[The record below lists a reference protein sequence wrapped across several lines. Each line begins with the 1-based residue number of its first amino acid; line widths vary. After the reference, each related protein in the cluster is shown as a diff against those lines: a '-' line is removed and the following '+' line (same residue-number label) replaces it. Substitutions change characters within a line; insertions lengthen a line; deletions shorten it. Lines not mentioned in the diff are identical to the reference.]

1 MYIVYLIILL
11 LIIMMLILNHYYS
24 QFVNKIIKA
33 ITLIYVTIT
42 FLTIFL
48 PDGFIKSVDDP
59 LELLGYNKWH
69 AILRVLLAVNP
80 IIAIIAVFFDNKT
93 FQKILVFYSLP
104 ITFLSTFFY
113 SDFIHYYLDPSGKG
127 LLKIDGISDTFKD
140 LLLNEIFRGTILSI
154 QWILMISIC
163 LKVLLI
169 DKPYLDKSSKKSII
183 RGLGILFCLLLQMMP
198 IYVPQIIFEGYGP
211 FLFDK
216 FTPLHFI
223 WIFYIVGKIIILW
236 LLFRKQSDENK
247 YILCLVLAISVLFQ
261 YNSMFSLTINIKRLP
276 LQLCNLASYLMLI
289 ALIFK
294 NKAIFNFNFLV
305 NVVGA
310 AIALL
315 VPDVKGYNIFE
326 IWNLHFI
333 YEHTNV
339 IVVPVLS
346 LLFGVFGKINL
357 KSYRDAVIGFTS
369 YFIIISVIGTIFNHL
384 AIVLNKSSF
393 KANYMF
399 MFNPDIATSTLP
411 FLKLFVNYSVRVG
424 EATLYPFL
432 MMFAYIGYLLIV
444 TLVFI
449 PFYLKSKKTK
459 LKSTIY

>member
-1 MYIVYLIILL
+1 MYIIYLIILA
-11 LIIMMLILNHYYS
+11 LIIMMLIFNKHHCKLN
-24 QFVNKIIKA
+24 NKLVKVF
-33 ITLIYVTIT
+33 TLLYVTIT
-42 FLTIFL
+42 FFTIFL

-59 LELLGYNKWH
+59 LELVEYNKWH

-80 IIAIIAVFFDNKT
+80 IIAIVAVFFDNKT
-93 FQKILVFYSLP
+93 FQKILVYYSLP

-113 SDFIHYYLDPSGKG
+113 SDFIYYYLDSSGKG
-127 LLKIDGISDTFKD
+127 LLKIDGISQNFKD
-140 LLLNEIFRGTILSI
+140 LLLNETFRGVILSV

-169 DKPYLDKSSKKSII
+169 DKPYQGKPSIKNLI
-183 RGLGILFCLLLQMMP
+183 NGGCILVCLLLQMMP

-223 WIFYIVGKIIILW
+223 WIFYIIVKIIILW
-236 LLFRKQSDENK
+236 FLFRNQSDENK

-261 YNSMFSLTINIKRLP
+261 YNQMFSLTINIKRLP

-294 NKAIFNFNFLV
+294 NKVIFNFNFLV

-310 AIALL
+310 VMAIL

-339 IVVPVLS
+339 VVVPILS
-346 LLFGVFGKINL
+346 LILGVFDKINL
-357 KSYRDAVIGFTS
+357 KSYRDAVAGFSIYFGIVTIIGS
-369 YFIIISVIGTIFNHL
+369 IFNHL
-384 AIVLNKSSF
+384 AVVLDKSSF

-399 MFNPDIATSTLP
+399 MFNPDVATSTLP
-411 FLKLFVNYSVRVG
+411 FLQLFVKYSVRVG

-444 TLVFI
+444 TIVFI
-449 PFYLKSKKTK
+449 PFYLKSKMAR
-459 LKSTIY
+459 LKVN

>member
-1 MYIVYLIILL
+1 MYIIYLIILA
-11 LIIMMLILNHYYS
+11 LIIMMLIFNKHHCKLN
-24 QFVNKIIKA
+24 NKLVKVF
-33 ITLIYVTIT
+33 TLLYVTIT
-42 FLTIFL
+42 FFTIFL

-59 LELLGYNKWH
+59 LELVEYNKWH

-80 IIAIIAVFFDNKT
+80 IIAIVAVFFDNKT
-93 FQKILVFYSLP
+93 FQKILVYYSLP

-113 SDFIHYYLDPSGKG
+113 SDFIYYYLDSSGKG
-127 LLKIDGISDTFKD
+127 LLKIDGISQNFKD
-140 LLLNEIFRGTILSI
+140 LLLNETFRGVILSV

-169 DKPYLDKSSKKSII
+169 DKPYQGKPSIKNLI
-183 RGLGILFCLLLQMMP
+183 NGGCILVCLLLQMMP

-223 WIFYIVGKIIILW
+223 WIFYIIVKIIILW
-236 LLFRKQSDENK
+236 FLFRNQSDENK

-261 YNSMFSLTINIKRLP
+261 YNQMFSLTINIKRLP

-294 NKAIFNFNFLV
+294 NKVIFNFNFLV

-310 AIALL
+310 VMAIL

-339 IVVPVLS
+339 VVVPILS
-346 LLFGVFGKINL
+346 LILGVFDKINL
-357 KSYRDAVIGFTS
+357 KSYRDAVAGFSIYFVIVTIIGS
-369 YFIIISVIGTIFNHL
+369 IFNHL
-384 AIVLNKSSF
+384 AVVLDKSSF

-399 MFNPDIATSTLP
+399 MFNPDVATSTLP
-411 FLKLFVNYSVRVG
+411 FLQLFVKYSVRVG

-444 TLVFI
+444 TIVFI
-449 PFYLKSKKTK
+449 PFYLKYKKTK
-459 LKSTIY
+459 QVSN